1 MIGTID
7 RSNALKLILAI
18 AICWAPGL
26 LGSVLFATGDDN
38 WYQQLDKP
46 FFNPPSWLFGPVWSV
61 LYIFMGVSL
70 YLIWIRGERARHWY
84 ALIVVFFIQLMLNGF
99 WTPAFFGMESPLAG
113 LTVIVPLW
121 FMIVATIW
129 LARNFSLPA
138 SLLLV
143 PYLLWVSFAM
153 VLNALIWY
161 LN

>member
-1 MIGTID
+1 LKVSEIEPEGACMVSSSEM
-7 RSNALKLILAI
+7 RS
-18 AICWAPGL
+18 G
-26 LGSVLFATGDDN
+26 VLWNFRRI
-38 WYQQLDKP
+38 
-46 FFNPPSWLFGPVWSV
+46 SRSV